1 MSEYDLDE
9 LIEEAEERPFN
20 MEYFLRILGYT
31 RPYRKT
37 AIKASI
43 LTLTGIIIGLVEPLL
58 FRKAIDDGITPGNVR
73 ILVVTLAVLLVLRF
87 IQWAASRAQVR
98 TINILGQQV
107 LYDLRQN
114 LFTHIQSL
122 PFVFFDRRPAG
133 KIVSRITNDVNHIG
147 NLAASGIVNL
157 VSQLISLVGI
167 VGIMLYL
174 HWKMAL
180 LSFVTIPLLG
190 FVLTKVRWAL
200 EDAWGDTRKAVA
212 SINAHL
218 NETIQGLSVIQ
229 AYGYEK
235 HNSAKFREF
244 NKKYF
249 DAYMRAIR
257 LDQAFW
263 PLTDIVG
270 AMGTAIVIWYG
281 ANAVVQGTM
290 TIGLVWAFVNYL
302 GKFWAPISTFSRVW
316 SQVLSAMA
324 SAERVFTVLDLKPET
339 GSSAQEGYIE
349 LPRLEGE
356 VVFENVSFAYKPG
369 EQVLSGISFKVSPG
383 ETIAL
388 VGPTGAGKTTIINL
402 LARFYQPSSGKITVD
417 GYDLAE
423 VSLPSYRS
431 QLGIVLQ
438 DTLIFSGTIKD
449 NLLFGK
455 PDATMDEVVRAAKA
469 ACIHDFIESLPK
481 GYDSE
486 VTERGTNLSAGQ
498 RQLLAFARAILA
510 DPRILILDEAT
521 SSVDPETEQLIQQAL
536 KTLLKGRTSFIIA
549 HRLSTVRSADRIM
562 VIEDGQITES
572 GTHDEL
578 VALGG
583 RYANLYQA
591 QFRRAWNQ
599 VLKHPGLSPVFQHLV
614 IHFHSLAGH
623 DLGVEQFFHPFA
635 ALCPH
640 TGS

>member
-229 AYGYEK
+229 AYGHEK

-591 QFRRAWNQ
+591 QFRRA
-599 VLKHPGLSPVFQHLV
+599 
-614 IHFHSLAGH
+614 
-623 DLGVEQFFHPFA
+623 
-635 ALCPH
+635 
-640 TGS
+640 

>member
-9 LIEEAEERPFN
+9 LLEEAEERPFN
-20 MEYFLRILGYT
+20 MGYFLRILGYT

-37 AIKASI
+37 AVKASI
-43 LTLTGIIIGLVEPLL
+43 LTLTGIVIGLIEPLL
-58 FRKAIDDGITPGNVR
+58 FKRAIDEGITPGNTR
-73 ILVVTLAVLLVLRF
+73 TLVVTLGVLLILRF
-87 IQWAASRAQVR
+87 IQWAASRVQTI
-98 TINILGQQV
+98 TINFLGQQV
-107 LYDLRQN
+107 LYYLRQS
-114 LFTHIQSL
+114 LFAHIESL
-122 PFVFFDRRPAG
+122 PFAFFDHRPVG
-133 KIVSRITNDVNHIG
+133 KVVSRITNDVNHIG

-157 VSQLISLVGI
+157 VSQLLSLVGI

-174 HWKMAL
+174 NWKMAL
-180 LSFVTIPLLG
+180 LSFVTIPMLG
-190 FVLTKVRWAL
+190 FILTKARWAL

-235 HNSAKFREF
+235 HNSVKFSGH

-263 PLTDIVG
+263 PLADIVG

-281 ANAVVQGTM
+281 ANSVVRGTM

-316 SQVLSAMA
+316 SQILSAMA
-324 SAERVFTVLDLKPET
+324 SAERVFTILDLKPET
-339 GSSAQEGYIE
+339 GSSGQEGFVE
-349 LPRLEGE
+349 LPRIEGE
-356 VVFENVSFAYKPG
+356 VIFEDVCFAYKPG
-369 EQVLSGISFKVSPG
+369 EPVLTDVSFRVSPG

-402 LARFYQPSSGKITVD
+402 LARFYQPSSGRVTID
-417 GYDLAE
+417 GYDLSQ
-423 VSLPSYRS
+423 VSLPSYRN

-469 ACIHDFIESLPK
+469 ACIHDFIQTMPK

-536 KTLLKGRTSFIIA
+536 KTLLKGRTSYN
-549 HRLSTVRSADRIM
+549 RP
-562 VIEDGQITES
+562 
-572 GTHDEL
+572 
-578 VALGG
+578 
-583 RYANLYQA
+583 QA
-591 QFRRAWNQ
+591 
-599 VLKHPGLSPVFQHLV
+599 
-614 IHFHSLAGH
+614 FHGAVG
-623 DLGVEQFFHPFA
+623 
-635 ALCPH
+635 
-640 TGS
+640 

>member
-356 VVFENVSFAYKPG
+356 LVFENVSFAYKPG

-423 VSLPSYRS
+423 VTLPSYRS

-591 QFRRAWNQ
+591 QFRRA
-599 VLKHPGLSPVFQHLV
+599 
-614 IHFHSLAGH
+614 
-623 DLGVEQFFHPFA
+623 
-635 ALCPH
+635 
-640 TGS
+640 

>member
-1 MSEYDLDE
+1 MSEYDLD
-9 LIEEAEERPFN
+9 LAEDVQERPFN
-20 MEYFLRILGYT
+20 MEYFKRILGYT
-31 RPYRKT
+31 RPYKKT
-37 AIKASI
+37 AVIASV
-43 LTLTGIIIGLVEPLL
+43 LTLAGIIIGLIEPLL
-58 FRKAIDDGITPGNVR
+58 FRKAIDDGITAKDTR
-73 ILVVTLAVLLVLRF
+73 TLIAVLATLLVLRV
-87 IQWAASRAQVR
+87 IQWKTSQVQIK
-98 TINILGQQV
+98 TVTFLGQQV
-107 LYDLRQN
+107 LFDLRQG
-114 LFTHIQSL
+114 LFTHIETL
-122 PFVFFDRRPAG
+122 PFSFFDHRPVG

-147 NLAASGIVNL
+147 NLAASGMVNL
-157 VSQLISLVGI
+157 ISQFLSLIGI

-174 HWKMAL
+174 DWKMAL
-180 LSFVTIPLLG
+180 LSFVTVPALVL
-190 FVLTKVRWAL
+190 VLTKVRWAL

-235 HNSAKFREF
+235 HNSGKFQEH

-270 AMGTAIVIWYG
+270 AIGTSIVIWYG
-281 ANAVVQGTM
+281 ARAVLGETM
-290 TIGLVWAFVNYL
+290 TIGLVWAFVTYL
-302 GKFWAPISTFSRVW
+302 GKFWAPISTFSRFW
-316 SQVLSAMA
+316 SQILSAMA
-324 SAERVFTVLDLKPET
+324 SAERVFTILDLKPEA
-339 GSSAQEGYIE
+339 GAQLQPLQVQEEQLEPRARVSHSVLPPEEFIT
-349 LPRLEGE
+349 LPRIEGKVE
-356 VVFENVSFAYKPG
+356 FDNVSFAYKTG
-369 EQVLSGISFKVSPG
+369 EPVLKGVNFSVMPG

-402 LARFYQPSSGKITVD
+402 LARFYEPSSGEVRVD
-417 GYDLAE
+417 GRSLSD

-455 PDATMDEVVRAAKA
+455 PEATMKEIERAAQA
-469 ACIHDFIESLPK
+469 ACIKNFIKNMPK

-486 VTERGTNLSAGQ
+486 ITERGTNLSAGQ

-510 DPRILILDEAT
+510 DPRLLILDEAT
-521 SSVDPETEQLIQQAL
+521 SSIDPETEQLIQQAL
-536 KTLLKGRTSFIIA
+536 KTLLEGRTSFIIA
-549 HRLSTVRSADRIM
+549 HRLSTVRSAGRIM

-572 GTHDEL
+572 GTHEEL
-578 VALGG
+578 VTLGG

-591 QFRRAWNQ
+591 QFRRSW
-599 VLKHPGLSPVFQHLV
+599 GRS
-614 IHFHSLAGH
+614 
-623 DLGVEQFFHPFA
+623 
-635 ALCPH
+635 
-640 TGS
+640 

>member
-356 VVFENVSFAYKPG
+356 LVFENVSFAYKPG

-591 QFRRAWNQ
+591 QFRRA
-599 VLKHPGLSPVFQHLV
+599 
-614 IHFHSLAGH
+614 
-623 DLGVEQFFHPFA
+623 
-635 ALCPH
+635 
-640 TGS
+640 

>member
-73 ILVVTLAVLLVLRF
+73 ILLVTLAVLLVLRF

-591 QFRRAWNQ
+591 QFRRA
-599 VLKHPGLSPVFQHLV
+599 
-614 IHFHSLAGH
+614 
-623 DLGVEQFFHPFA
+623 
-635 ALCPH
+635 
-640 TGS
+640 

>member
-1 MSEYDLDE
+1 MSEYDFDLTED
-9 LIEEAEERPFN
+9 AEERPFN
-20 MEYFLRILGYT
+20 MEYFIRILEYA

-37 AIKASI
+37 AVTASF
-43 LTLTGIIIGLVEPLL
+43 LTLTGIVIGLLEPLL
-58 FRKAIDDGITPGNVR
+58 FKKAIDDGVMARDSTTL
-73 ILVVTLAVLLVLRF
+73 ILVLAVLLALRF
-87 IQWAASRAQVR
+87 VQWGTSRIQIR
-98 TINILGQQV
+98 TVNFLGQQV
-107 LYDLRQN
+107 LYDLRQG
-114 LFTHIQSL
+114 LFAHIESL
-122 PFVFFDRRPAG
+122 PFSFFDHRPVG
-133 KIVSRITNDVNHIG
+133 KIISRITNDVNHIG
-147 NLAASGIVNL
+147 NLAASGMVNL
-157 VSQLISLVGI
+157 ISQFLSLIGI
-167 VGIMLYL
+167 VGIMVYL
-174 HWKMAL
+174 NWRMAL
-180 LSFVTIPLLG
+180 LSFATIPLLG
-190 FVLTKVRWAL
+190 VVLTKVRWAL

-229 AYGYEK
+229 AYGYEES
-235 HNSAKFREF
+235 NSAKFQGF
-244 NKKYF
+244 NRKYF

-270 AMGTAIVIWYG
+270 ALGTSIVIWYG
-281 ANAVVQGTM
+281 AKSVVQGTM

-302 GKFWAPISTFSRVW
+302 GKFWAPISTFSRFW
-316 SQVLSAMA
+316 SQILSAMA
-324 SAERVFTVLDLKPET
+324 SAERVFTILDLEPET
-339 GSSAQEGYIE
+339 GSEVPGRVAISSLPQESLEGSMQKAMLEAEEATAFETITPAGFIV
-349 LPRLEGE
+349 LPRLKGE
-356 VVFENVSFAYKPG
+356 VVFDNVSFAYKSG
-369 EQVLSGISFKVSPG
+369 EPVLVNIGFEVSPG

-402 LARFYQPSSGKITVD
+402 LARFYQPSSGRIAVD
-417 GYDLAE
+417 GYDLAQ

-455 PDATMDEVVRAAKA
+455 PDATMEEIVRAARA
-469 ACIHDFIESLPK
+469 ACIRDFVENMPK

-510 DPRILILDEAT
+510 NPRILILDEAT
-521 SSVDPETEQLIQQAL
+521 SSVDPETEQLIQDAL

-562 VIEDGQITES
+562 VIEGGQITES

-578 VALGG
+578 VTLGG

-591 QFRRAWNQ
+591 QFRQ
-599 VLKHPGLSPVFQHLV
+599 S
-614 IHFHSLAGH
+614 
-623 DLGVEQFFHPFA
+623 
-635 ALCPH
+635 
-640 TGS
+640 

>member
-73 ILVVTLAVLLVLRF
+73 ILLVTLAVLLVLRF

-481 GYDSE
+481 GYDSQ

-591 QFRRAWNQ
+591 QFRRA
-599 VLKHPGLSPVFQHLV
+599 
-614 IHFHSLAGH
+614 
-623 DLGVEQFFHPFA
+623 
-635 ALCPH
+635 
-640 TGS
+640 

>member
-423 VSLPSYRS
+423 ISLPSYRS

-591 QFRRAWNQ
+591 QFRRA
-599 VLKHPGLSPVFQHLV
+599 
-614 IHFHSLAGH
+614 
-623 DLGVEQFFHPFA
+623 
-635 ALCPH
+635 
-640 TGS
+640 

>member
-339 GSSAQEGYIE
+339 GSSVQEGYIE

-591 QFRRAWNQ
+591 QFRRA
-599 VLKHPGLSPVFQHLV
+599 
-614 IHFHSLAGH
+614 
-623 DLGVEQFFHPFA
+623 
-635 ALCPH
+635 
-640 TGS
+640 

>member
-9 LIEEAEERPFN
+9 LLEEAEERPFN

-37 AIKASI
+37 AIVASI
-43 LTLTGIIIGLVEPLL
+43 LTLTGIIIGLLEPLL
-58 FRKAIDDGITPGNVR
+58 FRKAIDDGVMTGNTR
-73 ILVVTLAVLLVLRF
+73 TLVITLAVLLTLRF
-87 IQWAASRAQVR
+87 IQWAASRAQIR
-98 TINILGQQV
+98 TINFLGQQV
-107 LYDLRQN
+107 LYDLRQS
-114 LFTHIQSL
+114 LFTHIESL
-122 PFVFFDRRPAG
+122 PFAFFDHRPVG

-157 VSQLISLVGI
+157 ISQLLSLIGI

-174 HWKMAL
+174 NWRMAL
-180 LSFVTIPLLG
+180 LSFVTIPVLA

-235 HNSAKFREF
+235 HNSTKFSGF

-270 AMGTAIVIWYG
+270 AVGTTIVIWYG

-302 GKFWAPISTFSRVW
+302 GKFWSPISTFSRVW
-316 SQVLSAMA
+316 SQILSAMA
-324 SAERVFTVLDLKPET
+324 SAERVFTILDLKPET
-339 GSSAQEGYIE
+339 GSSLQEGFID
-349 LPRLEGE
+349 LPRVEGE

-369 EQVLSGISFKVSPG
+369 EPVLVDVDFRVSPG

-402 LARFYQPSSGKITVD
+402 LARFYQPSSGKVTVD

-438 DTLIFSGTIKD
+438 DTLIFSGTIKH

-455 PDATMDEVVRAAKA
+455 PDATMEEVIRAAKA
-469 ACIHDFIESLPK
+469 ACIHDFIERMPK

-549 HRLSTVRSADRIM
+549 HRISTVRSADRIM
-562 VIEDGQITES
+562 VIEDGRITES

-591 QFRRAWNQ
+591 QFRR
-599 VLKHPGLSPVFQHLV
+599 
-614 IHFHSLAGH
+614 
-623 DLGVEQFFHPFA
+623 
-635 ALCPH
+635 
-640 TGS
+640 T

>member
-369 EQVLSGISFKVSPG
+369 EQVFSGISFKVSPG

-591 QFRRAWNQ
+591 QFRRA
-599 VLKHPGLSPVFQHLV
+599 
-614 IHFHSLAGH
+614 
-623 DLGVEQFFHPFA
+623 
-635 ALCPH
+635 
-640 TGS
+640 

>member
-1 MSEYDLDE
+1 MSEYDLDD

-356 VVFENVSFAYKPG
+356 VVFENVK
-369 EQVLSGISFKVSPG
+369 
-383 ETIAL
+383 AL
-388 VGPTGAGKTTIINL
+388 HTNPAS
-402 LARFYQPSSGKITVD
+402 RC
-417 GYDLAE
+417 
-423 VSLPSYRS
+423 SL
-431 QLGIVLQ
+431 
-438 DTLIFSGTIKD
+438 
-449 NLLFGK
+449 
-455 PDATMDEVVRAAKA
+455 E
-469 ACIHDFIESLPK
+469 
-481 GYDSE
+481 
-486 VTERGTNLSAGQ
+486 
-498 RQLLAFARAILA
+498 
-510 DPRILILDEAT
+510 
-521 SSVDPETEQLIQQAL
+521 
-536 KTLLKGRTSFIIA
+536 
-549 HRLSTVRSADRIM
+549 
-562 VIEDGQITES
+562 
-572 GTHDEL
+572 
-578 VALGG
+578 
-583 RYANLYQA
+583 
-591 QFRRAWNQ
+591 
-599 VLKHPGLSPVFQHLV
+599 
-614 IHFHSLAGH
+614 
-623 DLGVEQFFHPFA
+623 
-635 ALCPH
+635 
-640 TGS
+640 

>member
-37 AIKASI
+37 AVKASI
-43 LTLTGIIIGLVEPLL
+43 LTLAGIIIGLLEPLL
-58 FRKAIDDGITPGNVR
+58 FKRAIDEGVMPGNTTAL
-73 ILVVTLAVLLVLRF
+73 IVTLAVLLALRLV
-87 IQWAASRAQVR
+87 QWAASRVQIR
-98 TINILGQQV
+98 TINVLGQQV
-107 LYDLRQN
+107 LYDLRQG
-114 LFTHIQSL
+114 LFTHIESL
-122 PFVFFDRRPAG
+122 PFAFFDHRPVG

-157 VSQLISLVGI
+157 ISQLLSLIGI
-167 VGIMLYL
+167 VEIMLYL
-174 HWKMAL
+174 NWKMAL

-235 HNSAKFREF
+235 HNSVKFSGF

-270 AMGTAIVIWYG
+270 AIGTAIVIWYG
-281 ANAVVQGTM
+281 TSSVVRGTM
-290 TIGLVWAFVNYL
+290 TIGLVVAFVNYL

-316 SQVLSAMA
+316 SQILSAMA
-324 SAERVFTVLDLKPET
+324 SAERVFTILDLRPET
-339 GSSAQEGYIE
+339 GSVAQEGLIE
-349 LPRLEGE
+349 VPRLEGE
-356 VVFENVSFAYKPG
+356 VVFEDVCFAYKPG
-369 EQVLSGISFKVSPG
+369 EPVLTDVCFRVSAG

-402 LARFYQPSSGKITVD
+402 LARFYQPSSGKVTVD
-417 GYDLAE
+417 GYDLAQ

-455 PDATMDEVVRAAKA
+455 PDATMEEVVRAAKA
-469 ACIHDFIESLPK
+469 ACIHDFIESMPK

-536 KTLLKGRTSFIIA
+536 KTLLRGRTSFIIA

-562 VIEDGQITES
+562 VIEGGQITES

-591 QFRRAWNQ
+591 QFRRA
-599 VLKHPGLSPVFQHLV
+599 
-614 IHFHSLAGH
+614 
-623 DLGVEQFFHPFA
+623 
-635 ALCPH
+635 
-640 TGS
+640 

>member
-1 MSEYDLDE
+1 MSEYDLYE

-591 QFRRAWNQ
+591 QFRRA
-599 VLKHPGLSPVFQHLV
+599 
-614 IHFHSLAGH
+614 
-623 DLGVEQFFHPFA
+623 
-635 ALCPH
+635 
-640 TGS
+640 

>member
-591 QFRRAWNQ
+591 QFRRA
-599 VLKHPGLSPVFQHLV
+599 
-614 IHFHSLAGH
+614 
-623 DLGVEQFFHPFA
+623 
-635 ALCPH
+635 
-640 TGS
+640 